1 MQPLGARVGW
11 ITVTRAQPRRRT
23 GNSAG
28 EARRSR
34 ILHAALLEF
43 AENGYRGSSLAAI
56 ATRVELTQAGL
67 LHHFPSKQHL
77 LIAVLELRDELDA
90 ERFGLLRNR
99 DRTGT
104 EQLRA
109 LVDLVEHNARVPG
122 LVQLFTVISA
132 ESVTPGHPA
141 QAWTVAR
148 YRRLRADLADGLRR
162 AAASGEFRSDLDADA
177 QAERVFAMMDGLQLQ
192 WLLDPERVD
201 MPGLFGAFVEDLL
214 DRLRPSGTQ

>member
-1 MQPLGARVGW
+1 LA
-11 ITVTRAQPRRRT
+11 TVTRAEAHRRT

-43 AENGYRGSSLAAI
+43 AENGYRGSALAAI
-56 ATRVELTQAGL
+56 AARAELTQTGL

-77 LIAVLELRDELDA
+77 LIAVLELRDSLDA
-90 ERFGLLRNR
+90 ARFGLLE
-99 DRTGT
+99 DSDQSGT
-104 EQLRA
+104 ERLRA
-109 LVDLVEHNARVPG
+109 LVALVEHNARVPG

-141 QAWTVAR
+141 QSWTVDR
-148 YRRLRADLADGLRR
+148 YRRLRADLAGGLRQ

-177 QAERVFAMMDGLQLQ
+177 VAERVFAMMDGLQLQ
-192 WLLDPERVD
+192 WLLDPDRVD
-201 MPGLFGAFVEDLL
+201 MPGLFHDFIEDLL
-214 DRLRPSGTQ
+214 DHLRSADRP

>member
-1 MQPLGARVGW
+1 M
-11 ITVTRAQPRRRT
+11 TRAQPHRHT

-34 ILHAALLEF
+34 ILHVALLEF

-56 ATRVELTQAGL
+56 AARAELTQAGL

-90 ERFGLLRNR
+90 ERFGLLENR

-109 LVDLVEHNARVPG
+109 LVSLVEHNARVPG

-141 QAWTVAR
+141 QPWTVAR

-162 AAASGEFRSDLDADA
+162 AAASGEFRPDLEADA
-177 QAERVFAMMDGLQLQ
+177 VAEHVFAMMDGLQLQ
-192 WLLDPERVD
+192 WLLDPGRVD
-201 MPGLFGAFVEDLL
+201 MPSLFRTFVEGLL
-214 DRLRPSGTQ
+214 DQLQPIDRQ

>member
-1 MQPLGARVGW
+1 M
-11 ITVTRAQPRRRT
+11 TRAETRRRT

-43 AENGYRGSSLAAI
+43 AENGYRGSALAAI
-56 ATRVELTQAGL
+56 AARAELTQTGL

-77 LIAVLELRDELDA
+77 LIAVLELRDTLDA
-90 ERFGLLRNR
+90 ARFGLLENS
-99 DRTGT
+99 DQSGT
-104 EQLRA
+104 ERLRA
-109 LVDLVEHNARVPG
+109 LVSLVEHNARVPG

-141 QAWTVAR
+141 QSWTVDR

-162 AAASGEFRSDLDADA
+162 AAASGEFRSDLDAEA
-177 QAERVFAMMDGLQLQ
+177 LAERVFAMMDGLQLQ
-192 WLLDPERVD
+192 WLLDPARVD
-201 MPGLFGAFVEDLL
+201 MPGLFHGFIEDLL
-214 DRLRPSGTQ
+214 DQLRPTGQQ

>member
-1 MQPLGARVGW
+1 M
-11 ITVTRAQPRRRT
+11 TRAQPHRQT

-34 ILHAALLEF
+34 ILHVALLEF

-56 ATRVELTQAGL
+56 AARAELTQAGL

-90 ERFGLLRNR
+90 ERFGLLENR

-109 LVDLVEHNARVPG
+109 LVSLVEHNARVPG

-141 QAWTVAR
+141 QTWTVAR

-162 AAASGEFRSDLDADA
+162 AAASGEFRPDLEADA
-177 QAERVFAMMDGLQLQ
+177 VAEHVFAMMDGLQLQ
-192 WLLDPERVD
+192 WLLDPGRVD
-201 MPGLFGAFVEDLL
+201 MPSLFRTFVEGLL
-214 DRLRPSGTQ
+214 DQLQPIDRQ

>member
-1 MQPLGARVGW
+1 
-11 ITVTRAQPRRRT
+11 VTRAEAHRRT

-43 AENGYRGSSLAAI
+43 AENGYRGSALAAI
-56 ATRVELTQAGL
+56 AARAELTQTGL

-77 LIAVLELRDELDA
+77 LIAVLELRDTLDA
-90 ERFGLLRNR
+90 ARFGLLE
-99 DRTGT
+99 DSEQSGT
-104 EQLRA
+104 ERLRA
-109 LVDLVEHNARVPG
+109 LVGLVEHNARVPG

-141 QAWTVAR
+141 QSWTVDR
-148 YRRLRADLADGLRR
+148 YRRLRAGLADGLRQ

-177 QAERVFAMMDGLQLQ
+177 LAERVFAMMDGLQLQ
-192 WLLDPERVD
+192 WLLDPARVD
-201 MPGLFGAFVEDLL
+201 MPGLFRDFVEDLL
-214 DRLRPSGTQ
+214 DHLRPADQQ